1 MTTVVVER
9 EWGKVAVL
17 MGGCSAEREISL
29 KSGEAVLQTLLSK
42 GVNAHG
48 IDVDENVLEQL
59 LVGQF
64 HRAFIALH
72 GRGGEDGV
80 IQGVLEILG
89 LPYTGSGV
97 LGSALAMDKLRSKQ
111 LWRGMQLP
119 TADFF
124 VLNEETNLALVVAS
138 LGLPLIVKPSRQG
151 SSLGVIKV
159 ESIKELKAAYGEAV
173 AFDTAVF
180 AERWLPG
187 AEYTASILAGQVLP
201 LIRLET
207 PRSFYDFEAKY
218 LADTT
223 HYLCPCGLSEEQ
235 EQVLQALALQ
245 SFHALGA
252 SGWGRVDFRCDEKDR
267 PYLLE
272 VNTVPGM
279 TTHSLV
285 PMAAQAA
292 GIKFDDLILRILESS
307 VEVRMGMSE
316 DGRQ

>member
-1 MTTVVVER
+1 MTVER
-9 EWGKVAVL
+9 DWGKIAVL
-17 MGGCSAEREISL
+17 MGGCSAERDISL
-29 KSGEAVLQTLLSK
+29 ESGAAVLQALLRK
-42 GVNAHG
+42 GINAYG
-48 IDVDENVLEQL
+48 IDVGERILEQL
-59 LVGQF
+59 SAGQF
-64 HRAFIALH
+64 HRAFIVLH

-80 IQGVLEILG
+80 IQGVLETLG

-124 VLNEETNLALVVAS
+124 MLNEKTDLALVAAS
-138 LGLPLIVKPSRQG
+138 LGLPLIVKPARQG
-151 SSLGVIKV
+151 SSLGIIKV
-159 ESIKELKAAYGEAV
+159 ESIKALDAAYGEAA
-173 AFDTAVF
+173 AFDTTVF

-187 AEYTASILAGQVLP
+187 AEYTAGILGGRVLP

-218 LADTT
+218 FADTT
-223 HYLCPCGLSEEQ
+223 RYLCPCGLSEEQ
-235 EQVLQALALQ
+235 EGVLQTLALQ

-272 VNTVPGM
+272 INTVPGM
-279 TTHSLV
+279 TAHSLV
-285 PMAAQAA
+285 PIAARAV
-292 GIKFDDLILRILESS
+292 GIEFDELTLQILESS
-307 VEVRMGMSE
+307 VERG
-316 DGRQ
+316 